1 VNILLQ
7 LMCSILVKSEIVMH
21 NFLPRVKLIFAF
33 MLLLMISL
41 SFPAFSQRIEA
52 TVNTDLRTLPQ
63 EKQEKLTD
71 FADKV
76 TQFLDSSPWCKDQWN
91 TPVVITITLQLEDM
105 SQGAEQRYKGT
116 LLISNSYDIQFSD
129 QRWRFAYQSG
139 DPIQFVD
146 NNFDSFT
153 SVMAFYIYMILGGEF
168 DKWGTLAGSTYY
180 EKARNIAEQS
190 KFGLGRF
197 IEGWDRRLDLANY
210 FLSDRHTPFRK
221 MTDYFF
227 YGLSYVSED
236 NEKARK
242 HCATAIKMLDDIIAK
257 EPDNQYAQNFIKA
270 HYQEIVEIYRRAK
283 SKEPL
288 RTMLVLDPDHERI
301 YRDILER

>member
-1 VNILLQ
+1 
-7 LMCSILVKSEIVMH
+7 
-21 NFLPRVKLIFAF
+21 
-33 MLLLMISL
+33 MLLIMISL